1 MTKKNKVAVIKDPN
15 CLNCGFP
22 FTREE
27 RFCPECGQ
35 KNKGKKITFK
45 SFIQEIFAGFF
56 SWDAKFWKTI
66 IPLLI
71 SPGKVSKDYIE
82 GKRARYTNPFR
93 FYLTVSILFFISLG
107 IINTYQSFTD
117 LNNDEAPK
125 KISFTEATEKLTQQ
139 ELDSINN
146 ALKTELSETFKNVD
160 STTKKQLT
168 NLLPD
173 LDSSNVKKTNKNP
186 ININIGISSISKM
199 RKFQK
204 RKPLT
209 STQTALDSL
218 QIEKTFFNKFLYTR
232 CSVINSWESNPSI
245 FLKQAISYASIALF
259 ILLPI
264 FTLFIK
270 FVYIRRKFTYVEHL
284 VFVFH
289 TQTIFFILLTL
300 FMFIYTI
307 NNNSNAFL
315 IFGLAFLIYLFLAM
329 KKFYQQ
335 GYIKT
340 FIKYCFVNFVFVN
353 LASFGVV
360 GIMFAAFLFS

>member
-93 FYLTVSILFFISLG
+93 FYLTVSILFFLVLG
-107 IINTYQSFTD
+107 LINTYQSFTD
-117 LNNDEAPK
+117 LNSDEAPS
-125 KISFTEATEKLTQQ
+125 KISFTNTTKKLTQQ

-146 ALKTELSETFKNVD
+146 VLKTQLSKTLNGAD
-160 STTKKQLT
+160 SATKKQLI
-168 NLLPD
+168 NLVPD
-173 LDSSNVKKTNKNP
+173 LDSTSIKNGNQGI
-186 ININIGISSISKM
+186 INFDFGSKISKM
-199 RKFQK
+199 KEFQQK
-204 RKPLT
+204 NSNIPI
-209 STQTALDSL
+209 QTALDSL
-218 QIEKTFFNKFLYTR
+218 KIEKTFFNKFLYTR
-232 CSVINSWESNPSI
+232 VNIINSWESNSSA
-245 FLKQAISYASIALF
+245 FFKQLISYASISLF
-259 ILLPI
+259 ILLPV
-264 FTLFIK
+264 FTFFIK
-270 FVYIRRKFTYVEHL
+270 FIYIRRKFTYVEHL

-289 TQTIFFILLTL
+289 TQTVFFILLT
-300 FMFIYTI
+300 I
-307 NNNSNAFL
+307 FL
-315 IFGLAFLIYLFLAM
+315 IIYSINHNTNAWWIFVFAFLIYLLLAM
-329 KKFYQQ
+329 KNFYQQ

-340 FIKYCFVNFVFVN
+340 FIKYSFVNFVFVT
-353 LASFGVV
+353 LASI
-360 GIMFAAFLFS
+360 GILITSFIAFLFS